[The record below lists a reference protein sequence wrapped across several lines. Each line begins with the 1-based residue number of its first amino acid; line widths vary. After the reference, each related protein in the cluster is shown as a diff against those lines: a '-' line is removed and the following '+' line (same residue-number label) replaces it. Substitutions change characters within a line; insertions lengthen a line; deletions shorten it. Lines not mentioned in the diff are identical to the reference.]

1 MKRLTSVSRLLFSV
15 LLAGLVTVTLDGTVS
30 AESPAEFYKG
40 KTVTMW
46 IAFDGGGF
54 RNSARLVGTYL
65 GKYIPGRPKVVFKQM
80 PGDRGIKAATFMFN
94 KAPRDGTAIGMVGQ
108 HALFYPIQSK
118 KPLNYNPPEFNYI
131 GTLNTHGDTFLFVSN
146 TSGINN
152 LKDLQT
158 KELVVSNGRGGYVDF
173 VAAINNI
180 LGTKV
185 IYVGTY
191 VDHKD
196 AFLAL
201 ERGETQ
207 GIGGAGVMSVARHR
221 SWFPNLLSDKKAR
234 PILRY
239 TYDTPIVGFPDVI
252 LAGQAADTALKR
264 QALKIVFARQVVDR
278 PFVAPPGVPSDR
290 LKALQDAF
298 MKTLKDPRL
307 MLHAKSR
314 NTRTDNPFTGP
325 ETKAF
330 IQSIYALPQDAKDL
344 VKKALNNQSFV
355 RPVPY
360 LKFTASFEEMVR
372 RGRRRTLKFT
382 DSKGKTIAAAFNRRR
397 TIVTIG
403 GKKLKGRRAVKAL
416 EAGMNCEVSW
426 TGKGTYVAFMTCG
439 P

>member
-1 MKRLTSVSRLLFSV
+1 MQRLIFGSRFLFAA
-15 LLAGLVTVTLDGTVS
+15 LLAGLIPVTLGGPAW

-54 RNSARLVGTYL
+54 RASAKLVGTYL
-65 GKYIPGRPKVVFKQM
+65 GKYIPGRPKVVFKYM
-80 PGDRGIKAATFMFN
+80 PGDRGIKAATFLFN
-94 KAPRDGTAIGMVGQ
+94 KAPRDGTAIGMIGQ

-131 GTLNTHGDTFLFVSN
+131 GTLNTHGDTFLFVSD
-146 TSGINN
+146 TSRIKN

-196 AFLAL
+196 AFLAM

-221 SWFPNLLSDKKAR
+221 SWFPNLLKDKKAR

-239 TYDTPIVGFPDVI
+239 TYDTPIEGFPDVI
-252 LAGQAADTALKR
+252 LAGQAADTELKR
-264 QALKIVFARQVVDR
+264 QALRIVFARQVVDR
-278 PFVAPPGVPSDR
+278 PFVAPPGIPSNR

-307 MLHAKSR
+307 MLHAKQR
-314 NTRTDNPFTGP
+314 NTRTDNPLTGP

-330 IQSIYALPQDAKDL
+330 IKSIYALPQEAKDL
-344 VKKALNNQSFV
+344 VKKALNDQSFV

-360 LKFTASFEEMVR
+360 LKFTASFQKMER
-372 RGRRRTLKFT
+372 KGRSRMLKFT
-382 DSKGKTIAAAFNRRR
+382 DSKGKTVAAAFNRRR

-403 GKKLKGRRAVKAL
+403 GKKLKGRRAIKAL

-426 TGKGTYVAFMTCG
+426 TGKGTYVAFMTCSQ
-439 P
+439 